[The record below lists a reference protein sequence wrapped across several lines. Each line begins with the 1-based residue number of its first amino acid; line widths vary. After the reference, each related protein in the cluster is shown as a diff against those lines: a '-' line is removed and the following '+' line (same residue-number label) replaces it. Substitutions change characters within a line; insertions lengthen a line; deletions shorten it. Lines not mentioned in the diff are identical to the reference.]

1 VVKNSSMK
9 KIIIILILIVLFVVA
24 YKYYKYFEHSL
35 VVGNPVF
42 NENIDE
48 AKKNKSF
55 IYSYLQSDNYENI
68 FDEVWLE
75 KKAYISKKG
84 IEKKDENLLKFSF
97 ANKIDTNLKVL
108 DSNFKLVGFGFTNNV
123 FIIETNY
130 KDLVEKDTLKISV
143 LYNNKRINK
152 TFLRM
157 K

>member
-1 VVKNSSMK
+1 MK
-9 KIIIILILIVLFVVA
+9 KIIIILVVIVLFVVA

-35 VVGNPVF
+35 IVGNPVF

-48 AKKNKSF
+48 SKKNKSF
-55 IYSYLQSDNYENI
+55 IYSYLQCDNYENI

-75 KKAYISKKG
+75 KKAYISKEG
-84 IEKKDENLLKFSF
+84 IEKKDVNLLKFSF
-97 ANKIDTNLKVL
+97 TNKTDTNLKVL
-108 DSNFKLVGFGFTNNV
+108 ESDFKVVGFGFTNNV
-123 FIIETNY
+123 FTIETNH
-130 KDLVEKDTLKISV
+130 KDLVEKDTLKISI

>member
-9 KIIIILILIVLFVVA
+9 KIIIILIVIVLFVVA

-108 DSNFKLVGFGFTNNV
+108 DTIQGRKCNCKSRRQRQVVGSRYCTRCS
-123 FIIETNY
+123 TRRAL
-130 KDLVEKDTLKISV
+130 DDA
-143 LYNNKRINK
+143 RW
-152 TFLRM
+152 
-157 K
+157 